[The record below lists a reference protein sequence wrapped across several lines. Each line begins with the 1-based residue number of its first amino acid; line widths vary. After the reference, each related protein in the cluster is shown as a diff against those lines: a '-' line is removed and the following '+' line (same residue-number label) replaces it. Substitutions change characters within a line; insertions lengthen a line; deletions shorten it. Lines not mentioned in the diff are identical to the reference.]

1 VTSALRWWYRDL
13 QDGKPNVPPRDQ
25 LDRGK
30 RLLYDAVDK
39 LRNLTSGDAF
49 PETLVDEIAA
59 CFPDDDV
66 RTFLAENGLDAKAYL
81 AARRGQLEAAEKS
94 LRDHLRQSLAGS
106 SAKLYRDLYD
116 LSQGWAPE
124 RRRDLLVRYL
134 GFPLW
139 DVLLFPIQALADAG
153 ENDGILVQRMSP
165 YEATVLSTDPKD
177 KVEGKKLMHFWAFF
191 DRHAR
196 ENDYLWGRLDGAAHL
211 IGILLGKTHPDYRAT
226 CLRAFA
232 AILDEDESALPNV
245 PERVRAIRAELSA

>member
-1 VTSALRWWYRDL
+1 
-13 QDGKPNVPPRDQ
+13 
-25 LDRGK
+25 
-30 RLLYDAVDK
+30 
-39 LRNLTSGDAF
+39 
-49 PETLVDEIAA
+49 
-59 CFPDDDV
+59 V
-66 RTFLAENGLDAKAYL
+66 RTFLAENGLDVKAYL
-81 AARRGQLEAAEKS
+81 ADRRLQLEAAEKS

-116 LSQGWAPE
+116 LSRGWAPE

-139 DVLLFPIQALADAG
+139 DVLLFPIPALADAG
-153 ENDGILVQRMSP
+153 ENDGIRVQRMSP
-165 YEATVLSTDPKD
+165 YEATVLSTEPKD
-177 KVEGKKLMHFWAFF
+177 KVEGKRLMHFWAFF

-211 IGILLGKTHPDYRAT
+211 IGILLGKEHADYRAT
-226 CLRAFA
+226 CLRAFT